1 MIALESHMCLSVTH
15 HSCSIKKPNKLIGS
29 PGWDMVEGDFGLSLG
44 TYEEEVDVLLQ
55 GGNFIN
61 SKLLGNSLW
70 LG

>member
-1 MIALESHMCLSVTH
+1 
-15 HSCSIKKPNKLIGS
+15 
-29 PGWDMVEGDFGLSLG
+29 MVEGDFGLSLG